1 MYTDKDK
8 RHIKLF
14 VRKGGLKTRFSCFI
28 FFINHKQFMAEVFEP
43 VIRIDTGDSER
54 SVKELRKEISTL
66 RDHILNLEKGTDE
79 YNDAVKRLQQD
90 QRDLDEVMALTKR
103 TATALE
109 GSYDALTQQMS
120 LLKKEWRATNDAA
133 RRSELAEEIS
143 KINTELKEMDAEI
156 GNFQRN
162 VGNYVSHWEGMTDA
176 TRDFGAEMRNAMEAV
191 EPTKMKFESVANIA
205 GGLASGFAAVQGAA
219 ALLGKEN
226 EKLEET
232 FIKLQAAMAL
242 AQGIG
247 GLSGLVEG
255 LAKAKVAFAGIKGV
269 LAGGAGVI
277 ALFAAVVAG
286 AIALVGNMDDLF
298 RKTDKAAEAQRNF
311 NEEISKMAAN
321 KVGDT
326 VVRLK
331 ELATTYKNIGDNAE
345 EKKKFVA
352 EFAEE
357 LDNMGIS
364 MNGVNEADRIFI
376 TNTDDYITAVMNRA
390 KADAI
395 REKATED
402 YKKALEKQ
410 AELEKAL
417 EVAKADRDA
426 GTPQKSFWQNLAQAT
441 VMAGTAE
448 GVPFDQANDL
458 VNDWDKEIAD
468 NAVNAAQTALDNA
481 VEAADAALEEA
492 FKKAGQFDDLAS
504 KYLKKKT
511 PTPKPTTTEL
521 PTLDDIEIDDVEFSV
536 PMTEEQIQAEGEIYK
551 KKKAAFLAIEKTYAD
566 DSVKIEERKLERLK
580 ELHQEAVDVGDYESQ
595 LLLMADIADQEVAL
609 TEAKNQAI
617 IESEEKR
624 KKKQLETINQVQT
637 AISAAANVTQA
648 ILEITQAAAEK
659 DGEITEKEAK
669 KIKGMQIAVAT
680 MNMLAG
686 ITAAISGCFT
696 TKTGPWDIALAA
708 VQAATI
714 AATGTANIMK
724 IRNTDLTGQVTS
736 GAMGAVTPNS
746 NVYGTDLP
754 ISYVRNVT
762 TASETDALNQ
772 DTKVYVL
779 ESDITKAVNKQ
790 KVRVEESS
798 F

>member
-1 MYTDKDK
+1 
-8 RHIKLF
+8 
-14 VRKGGLKTRFSCFI
+14 
-28 FFINHKQFMAEVFEP
+28 MAEVFEP

-54 SVKELRKEISTL
+54 SVKELRKEINTL
-66 RDHILNLEKGTDE
+66 RDHILNLEKGTDD

-103 TATALE
+103 TATALD
-109 GSYDALTQQMS
+109 GSYDALTQRMS

-162 VGNYVSHWEGMTDA
+162 VGNYVSHWEGMTEA

-504 KYLKKKT
+504 KYLNKNKPKPKPTPT
-511 PTPKPTTTEL
+511 PTPKPTTPEL
-521 PTLDDIEIDDVEFSV
+521 PTLDDIEIDDVEFTV

-551 KKKAAFLAIEKTYAD
+551 KKKAAFSAIEKTYAD

-746 NVYGTDLP
+746 NVFGTDLP

-762 TASETDALNQ
+762 TASEIDALNK

>member
-1 MYTDKDK
+1 
-8 RHIKLF
+8 
-14 VRKGGLKTRFSCFI
+14 
-28 FFINHKQFMAEVFEP
+28 MAEVFEP

-103 TATALE
+103 TATALD
-109 GSYDALTQQMS
+109 GSYDALTQRMS

-162 VGNYVSHWEGMTDA
+162 VGNYVSHWEGMTEA

-242 AQGIG
+242 AQGVG

-311 NEEISKMAAN
+311 NEELSKMAAN

-331 ELATTYKNIGDNAE
+331 ELATTYRNIGDNAE

-426 GTPQKSFWQNLAQAT
+426 GTPQKSFWQNLGQAT
-441 VMAGTAE
+441 VMAGTVE
-448 GVPFDQANDL
+448 GVPLDQANDL
-458 VNDWDKEIAD
+458 VSNWDKEIAD

-511 PTPKPTTTEL
+511 PTPKSTPTAPKL
-521 PTLDDIEIDDVEFSV
+521 PTLDDIEIEDVEFSV
-536 PMTEEQIQAEGEIYK
+536 PMTEAQIQAEGEIYK
-551 KKKAAFLAIEKTYAD
+551 KKKAAFSAIEKTYAD

-637 AISAAANVTQA
+637 AISAAANVTQS

-659 DGEITEKEAK
+659 DEEITKKEAK

-724 IRNTDLTGQVTS
+724 IRNTDITGQVTS